1 MVNHRSFHLGT
12 AYVDPMRCV
21 IHIDGAEKRIEPQVM
36 SVLIR
41 LADEPGVVIT
51 RDQLLQSAWPDT
63 IVNDGALS
71 KAISILRRVLGDKAK
86 HPQFIET
93 IPKIGYRLIAP
104 VKEVAVATY
113 EPALLEK
120 APSVPLEIK
129 AHRGDRAP
137 RKSMLGMKLRELTV
151 GQMLILVMLLGVLFV
166 FWPRQEFVELE
177 EEIRLVRF
185 DGTEHVISDT
195 SWTTK
200 RSRLFSPESRPF
212 LPATKDTIIVHKT
225 KGP

>member
-1 MVNHRSFHLGT
+1 MVNLRSFHLGT

-21 IHIDGAEKRIEPQVM
+21 IRIDGVEKHIEPQVM
-36 SVLIR
+36 SVLMR
-41 LADEPGVVIT
+41 LVDEPGVVIT

-71 KAISILRRVLGDKAK
+71 KAISVLRRVLGDNAK

-104 VKEVAVATY
+104 VKEVAVAAY
-113 EPALLEK
+113 EQASLQE
-120 APSVPLEIK
+120 ASSIPLEINV
-129 AHRGDRAP
+129 HREDRAP
-137 RKSMLGMKLRELTV
+137 RKSVLSMKLRELTV
-151 GQMLILVMLLGVLFV
+151 GQVLLLVMLLGGIFL
-166 FWPRQEFVELE
+166 FWPRQEYVELE

-212 LPATKDTIIVHKT
+212 LPASKDTIIVHKVE
-225 KGP
+225 GP